1 LNELTLPL
9 LFSIS
14 VLVIA
19 CPCALGLA
27 TPTAVMVGSGVG
39 ARLGI
44 LIKGGEALEVASKV
58 NAVVFDKT
66 GTLTIGSPKVEDI
79 LLLSDRAAFLFSDE
93 IKHESLPDDL
103 DEKVSYVNSK
113 CIENI
118 VFLAACAEYGS
129 EHPLAKGVLAQ
140 ATELG
145 IGEGQERPLVPVEN
159 FKSTSGSGI
168 QCKIE
173 DHLVHIGNRRSL
185 EQNKI
190 DITAGTYEAMEYL
203 EDRGRTAIVVSVDG
217 KSEAVI
223 GLMDKARDE
232 ASLIVNVLQQD
243 MKIKCYMLTGDNR
256 RTAEKVASDIGIS
269 SQNIIADVLPEGKVN
284 CIEKLQAEGHTVAMI
299 GDGVNDSPAL
309 AKSDVGIAIGAGT
322 DVAIETSKI
331 VLVNSKLT
339 DVLVSINLSRVI
351 FQRIKLNFVWA
362 LGYNSLAIPI
372 AAGSLY
378 PVFQMALPPFMA
390 AVAMI
395 LSSLSVICS
404 SLLLNRYTPPQYEK
418 IYGRRLRE
426 GRLGLESV
434 IIAQSANKKVNHI
447 NVKLCKSMADGGKC
461 ACLPSECECFGCEE
475 HNLTQLPAE
484 KSLKTYPGCASL
496 WGDVC
501 KCIKCACSEVGC
513 ACNKLKDE

>member
-1 LNELTLPL
+1 M
-9 LFSIS
+9 
-14 VLVIA
+14 
-19 CPCALGLA
+19 G
-27 TPTAVMVGSGVG
+27 
-39 ARLGI
+39 
-44 LIKGGEALEVASKV
+44 
-58 NAVVFDKT
+58 
-66 GTLTIGSPKVEDI
+66 
-79 LLLSDRAAFLFSDE
+79 FSDE

-190 DITAGTYEAMEYL
+190 DITAGTYESMEYL
-203 EDRGRTAIVVSVDG
+203 EDRGQTAIVVSVDG

-256 RTAEKVASDIGIS
+256 RTAEKVA
-269 SQNIIADVLPEGKVN
+269 
-284 CIEKLQAEGHTVAMI
+284 
-299 GDGVNDSPAL
+299 
-309 AKSDVGIAIGAGT
+309 SDVGIAIGAGT

-378 PVFQMALPPFMA
+378 PVLQMALPPFMA

-418 IYGRRLRE
+418 IHGRRLRE

-447 NVKLCKSMADGGKC
+447 NVKLCESMADGGKC